1 MPHLSDSIVC
11 MQVVSPGG
19 LPVSAQSCVLSPS
32 LPLDISPAEAHLL
45 DSFRATV
52 EAWGWRWELVP
63 AEGAR
68 FGAAAA
74 AGSADG
80 ARLTHA
86 AVVLGAPLNGVELQ
100 VRHYMSARNLSSSPS
115 APKPVG
121 Q

>member
-1 MPHLSDSIVC
+1 MKVESDPRITC
-11 MQVVSPGG
+11 MQVIGPGG

-32 LPLDISPAEAHLL
+32 QPLDVSPAEPHLL
-45 DSFRATV
+45 DSFRAPV

-63 AEGAR
+63 ADDAR

-86 AVVLGAPLNGVELQ
+86 AVVLGTPLNGVELQ
-100 VRHYMSARNLSSSPS
+100 VLSAVVSQGPS
-115 APKPVG
+115 LPVKVVAP
-121 Q
+121 